1 LIIFE
6 KSRAMEAYKFKTK
19 VSENGTI
26 VVPDGFDIKNKEVE
40 VIILDEVVSFQKRMT
55 GAQFVEKFAGIVKN
69 VDADE
74 AKWAYLKDKHNL

>member
-1 LIIFE
+1 
-6 KSRAMEAYKFKTK
+6 MEAYKFKTK

-40 VIILDEVVSFQKRMT
+40 VIILDEVVSFRKRMT